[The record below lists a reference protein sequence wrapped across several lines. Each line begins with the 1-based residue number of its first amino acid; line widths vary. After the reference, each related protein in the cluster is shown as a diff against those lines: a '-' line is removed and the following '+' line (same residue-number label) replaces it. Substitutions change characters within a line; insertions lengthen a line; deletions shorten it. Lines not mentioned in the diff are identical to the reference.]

1 MGNIIMAILK
11 GVLLTLKVM
20 GLKYTIRE
28 AIRRTLRMPY
38 IYNGVAVKDA
48 VTFRVL
54 RGLAARGHMW
64 TNGNEVFFRN
74 EFGVFAV
81 PVEDVNLLGV
91 FGEGL
96 LGVFPE
102 GLKSMYGYLDVKGK
116 VVADVG
122 AYLGETAVMF
132 ARMGARWVHAY
143 EPVYYK
149 YAMRNLELNNITNA
163 TVHPY
168 GVWTEEDMLNIALAG
183 TASGLA
189 TGEFKIETKPVEDV
203 IADVVKIDCEGCEWS
218 LLTLTCPTI
227 RKAEEYAIE
236 IHGPAPPLVRKL
248 EKCGYAAKE
257 VASVT
262 TLVTLW
268 HFRRR

>member
-1 MGNIIMAILK
+1 MNRCIINLKTQMGNTIMAILK
-11 GVLLTLKVM
+11 GVLLTLKAM

-48 VTFRVL
+48 ATFRAL
-54 RGLAARGHMW
+54 RGLAARGHTW

-81 PVEDVNLLGV
+81 PVEDVNLL
-91 FGEGL
+91 
-96 LGVFPE
+96 LGVFRE
-102 GLKSMYGYLDVKGK
+102 DLKSEYGYLDVKGK

-149 YAMRNLELNNITNA
+149 YAMRNLELNNVANA

-168 GVWTEEDMLNIALAG
+168 GVWTEEDVFHINLG
-183 TASGLA
+183 GPASGLA
-189 TGEFKIETKPVEDV
+189 VGEFKIEVKPVEDV
-203 IADVVKIDCEGCEWS
+203 ITDVVKMDCEGCEWS
-218 LLTLTCPTI
+218 LLTLPVP
-227 RKAEEYAIE
+227 R
-236 IHGPAPPLVRKL
+236 L
-248 EKCGYAAKE
+248 EKPRN
-257 VASVT
+257 
-262 TLVTLW
+262 TL
-268 HFRRR
+268 

>member
-1 MGNIIMAILK
+1 MLLDNLR
-11 GVLLTLKVM
+11 GVLFTLKVM
-20 GLKYTIRE
+20 GFKWTIRE
-28 AIRRTLRMPY
+28 AIRRALRIPY
-38 IYNGVAVKDA
+38 VYNGIAVKDTA
-48 VTFRVL
+48 TFRVL

-91 FGEGL
+91 FPEGL

-149 YAMRNLELNNITNA
+149 YAMRNLELNNVANA

-168 GVWTEEDMLNIALAG
+168 GVWTEEDVFHINLG
-183 TASGLA
+183 GPASGLA
-189 TGEFKIETKPVEDV
+189 VGEFKIEVKPVEDV
-203 IADVVKIDCEGCEWS
+203 ITDVVKMDCEGCEWS
-218 LLTLTCPTI
+218 LLTLPVP
-227 RKAEEYAIE
+227 R
-236 IHGPAPPLVRKL
+236 L
-248 EKCGYAAKE
+248 EKPRN
-257 VASVT
+257 
-262 TLVTLW
+262 TL
-268 HFRRR
+268 

>member
-1 MGNIIMAILK
+1 MLLDNLR
-11 GVLLTLKVM
+11 GVLFTLKVM
-20 GLKYTIRE
+20 GFKWTIRE
-28 AIRRTLRMPY
+28 AIRRALRIPY
-38 IYNGVAVKDA
+38 VYNGVIVRDA
-48 VTFRVL
+48 TVFRLL
-54 RGLAARGHMW
+54 RALSKHGSVWAEGS
-64 TNGNEVFFRN
+64 EVFFRN
-74 EFGVFAV
+74 KLGTFTVSV
-81 PVEDVNLLGV
+81 NDISLLLPLTLED
-91 FGEGL
+91 FE
-96 LGVFPE
+96 
-102 GLKSMYGYLDVKGK
+102 SHYGYLDVKGK

-163 TVHPY
+163 AVHPY
-168 GVWTEEDMLNIALAG
+168 GVWTEEDVFHINLGGA
-183 TASGLA
+183 ASGLA
-189 TGEFKIETKPVEDV
+189 VGEFKIEVKPVENV

-218 LLTLTCPTI
+218 LLALPCSTI

-257 VASVT
+257 VASNNPW
-262 TLVTLW
+262 TLW